1 LCVSEV
7 DWAHL
12 FRYIAACRYSVYVWI
27 YIFSPGC
34 VCWYMKEGLFC
45 YMGGDRRRKKN
56 RFLPSFPPPLS
67 SYLQVLFQLYPPSCA
82 PIWKERHRREK
93 NEKKRNSHCYVAM
106 LYIIN
111 TVFHI
116 YVCVQRGLG
125 C

>member
-56 RFLPSFPPPLS
+56 RFLPSFFFPPFFLS
-67 SYLQVLFQLYPPSCA
+67 PSFVSTISA
-82 PIWKERHRREK
+82 LLRFYME
-93 NEKKRNSHCYVAM
+93 RNS
-106 LYIIN
+106 
-111 TVFHI
+111 
-116 YVCVQRGLG
+116 
-125 C
+125 